1 MYFFTQEVDIVL
13 AGLESAKPISLP
25 KSPVFRTNV
34 VLVSLE
40 RRRRNG
46 LQRPDLQSTPERVV
60 LQLLHV
66 VKKIKVTL

>member
-13 AGLESAKPISLP
+13 AGLESAEPISLP
-25 KSPVFRTNV
+25 KSTVFRTNV

-40 RRRRNG
+40 RGRRKG

-66 VKKIKVTL
+66 VQNVEVTL